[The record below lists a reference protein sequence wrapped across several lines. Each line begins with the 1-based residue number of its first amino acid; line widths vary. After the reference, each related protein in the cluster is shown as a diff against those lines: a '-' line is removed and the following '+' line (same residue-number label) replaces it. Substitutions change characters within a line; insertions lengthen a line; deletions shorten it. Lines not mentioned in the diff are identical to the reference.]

1 MGAKRE
7 EKSKLP
13 KMTEITFGSHNVR
26 FPYEPYQAQKAYMEK
41 VIECL
46 EQKKFGLL
54 ESPTGTGKTLALLC
68 SSIAFLESFKVSGN
82 AQAKPDA
89 DSDIKALLRGELS
102 SSGNYT
108 FGRNQ
113 DYLENL

>member
-1 MGAKRE
+1 
-7 EKSKLP
+7 
-13 KMTEITFGSHNVR
+13 MTEITFGSHNVR

-68 SSIAFLESFKVSGN
+68 SSIAFLENFKVSGN

-113 DYLENL
+113 QYFENMILKLTFQK